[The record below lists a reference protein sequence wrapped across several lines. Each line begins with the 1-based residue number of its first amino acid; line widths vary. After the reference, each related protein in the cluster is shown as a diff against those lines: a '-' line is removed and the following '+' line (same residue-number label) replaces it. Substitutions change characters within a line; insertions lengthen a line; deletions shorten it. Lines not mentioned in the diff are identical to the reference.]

1 VAEADAAWLA
11 GEPLY
16 LMSLRPRY
24 ARAIF
29 AGVKKYE
36 LRRLAG
42 TPRVERGGR
51 IVVYVSGNVQAIVG
65 EFRAGEV
72 IEGAPEAVWA
82 RVRRPGTGI
91 GEDAWQYIR
100 GARRAMAIE
109 VLDPTPYPR
118 PISLEE
124 LRRIIPGWMPPFS
137 YRTLDPGDPL
147 LELVLRPIWASGLAQ
162 KPRDGRLR
170 GRSRNIKF

>member
-1 VAEADAAWLA
+1 MEHAAE
-11 GEPLY
+11 EPVY
-16 LMSLRPRY
+16 LMSLKPRY
-24 ARAIF
+24 ARLIF

-36 LRRLAG
+36 LRRLSG
-42 TPRVERGGR
+42 VPPVEEGGR

-65 EFRAGEV
+65 EFRAGS
-72 IEGAPEAVWA
+72 IIRGAPEYVWA

-109 VLDPTPYPR
+109 VVGPTLYPR
-118 PISLEE
+118 PVTLEE

-137 YRTLDPGDPL
+137 YKRLSEGDPL
-147 LELVLRPIWASGLAQ
+147 LELVLRRIWEAGLHQ
-162 KPRDGRLR
+162 RPGDGRIR
-170 GRSRNIKF
+170 GGRLL